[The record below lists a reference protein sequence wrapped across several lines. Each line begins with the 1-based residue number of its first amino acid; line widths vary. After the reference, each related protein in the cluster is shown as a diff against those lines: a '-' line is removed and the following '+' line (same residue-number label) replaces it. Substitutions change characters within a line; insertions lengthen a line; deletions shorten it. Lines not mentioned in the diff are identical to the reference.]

1 MMTEFARD
9 HVASVPVSVPHGTTE
24 PSEWVARWLR
34 PAEGTQRLLDVA
46 SGAGRHARLG
56 VSRGYA
62 SWAVDRDLEALARL
76 AGSGVSTVHEDLEQ
90 GADWSF
96 ATERFDVIVC
106 TNYLFRTHLDR
117 QLGLLAPGGMWL
129 YETFA
134 VGNER
139 FGRPANPD
147 FLLRPGELLDV
158 AARGGLHILAYEDGI
173 IGTPRQARVQR
184 IVALRPPWTPE
195 AIALG

>member
-1 MMTEFARD
+1 
-9 HVASVPVSVPHGTTE
+9 
-24 PSEWVARWLR
+24 
-34 PAEGTQRLLDVA
+34 
-46 SGAGRHARLG
+46 
-56 VSRGYA
+56 
-62 SWAVDRDLEALARL
+62 
-76 AGSGVSTVHEDLEQ
+76 
-90 GADWSF
+90 
-96 ATERFDVIVC
+96 
-106 TNYLFRTHLDR
+106 
-117 QLGLLAPGGMWL
+117 MWL